1 MEFVNPSRLKFSPD
15 FQNTEGVVYKSSCSV
30 VNAVMEYINFCS
42 SGSKLESVT
51 KNHTPSH

>member
-30 VNAVMEYINFCS
+30 VNAVMEY
-42 SGSKLESVT
+42 KLLQ
-51 KNHTPSH
+51 